1 MIADISTR
9 QSYSPIMT
17 FTRKELLELEYE
29 TTLENSPLTA
39 TPLYMSGQYVE
50 AISQDD
56 QLHCAYKEA
65 YESMC
70 SIENSDEWVPMT
82 DLTFGSGPHSSK
94 DYQNLW
100 DVHEMYYD
108 MVAFESD
115 HNAQMIAASGTDSVA
130 MPIDITTR
138 GANYSTGDGVLGKV
152 YIPKKLE
159 HHLKSGTH
167 MCKLQYNGCETA
179 RTEYGIRMPWKCVYV
194 YS

>member
-1 MIADISTR
+1 MITDISTR

-29 TTLENSPLTA
+29 TTLVNSSVA
-39 TPLYMSGQYVE
+39 K
-50 AISQDD
+50 DD

-65 YESMC
+65 YESLC

-108 MVAFESD
+108 MAAFESD
-115 HNAQMIAASGTDSVA
+115 HNSQMIAASGTDSVA

-152 YIPKKLE
+152 YIPKSTSFE
-159 HHLKSGTH
+159 AGTY
-167 MCKLQYNGCETA
+167 KLQYNGCINRAHRIWNSHAVEVC
-179 RTEYGIRMPWKCVYV
+179 ICVFIM
-194 YS
+194 